1 MSHARY
7 PLKSP
12 AIFKWAMENPGSGIP
27 YSVRKL
33 AAASRCDAGTIQKLR
48 DGKQQ
53 TVSVPDA
60 HALAEALDYPLLGLF
75 APPVTPNRV
84 TSTTDQEKE

>member
-1 MSHARY
+1 MSRVRY

-12 AIFKWAMENPGSGIP
+12 AIFKWAMENPGNGIP

-33 AAASRCDAGTIQKLR
+33 AAASQCDAGLIQKLR
-48 DGKQQ
+48 NGEQK
-53 TVSVPDA
+53 TVSVRDA
-60 HALAEALDYPLLGLF
+60 HALVEALEYPLLGLF

-84 TSTTDQEKE
+84 TSTTEPEKE